1 MEELQQKVNSI
12 SQEIGLFQLNQLAKN
27 EELEKRIKELEER
40 LNTHEDWM
48 KGFDSELKILEN
60 RIKTLEDSR
69 QRQIALNATFAV
81 KKNEAIEVPKP
92 EIKNNYWP
100 FFK

>member
-1 MEELQQKVNSI
+1 MQDQEQKIASI

-27 EELEKRIKELEER
+27 EELEKR

-48 KGFDSELKILEN
+48 KGFDIDLKNLEV

-69 QRQIALNATFAV
+69 QRQIALNSTFAV
-81 KKNEAIEVPKP
+81 KAKSEDP
-92 EIKNNYWP
+92 IKKSIQATTFSFWDL
-100 FFK
+100 FK